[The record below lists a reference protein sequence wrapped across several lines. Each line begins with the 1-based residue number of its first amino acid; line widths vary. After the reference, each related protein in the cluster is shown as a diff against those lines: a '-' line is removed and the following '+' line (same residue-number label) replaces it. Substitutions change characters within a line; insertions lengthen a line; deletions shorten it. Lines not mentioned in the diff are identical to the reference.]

1 MSTDLSPKP
10 SDRFALLYNLSQ
22 TFNSSLD
29 LDEVLNRVID
39 EVITTTHAERG
50 FVALRDETGQLAF
63 RTARGMDQTTIE
75 DPEFQVSKGV
85 VEEVAQTGDPIQTSN
100 AQLDDRFSS
109 RESVMILG
117 LRSIICAPLKVLDQ
131 VTGVI
136 YVDNRLK
143 AGLFTQ
149 PDLELLTAIASSA
162 AIAIENARL
171 YQVAVDKGRME
182 RELQMAYRVQ
192 SSLIPEDIPQ
202 IPGWE
207 FAASWQP
214 AREVSGDF
222 YDFVPTDNNNLNLA
236 IADVTDKGMPAA
248 LFMALTRSIV
258 RASMDHADSPVEGIT
273 RANRLICADSTSSM
287 PVTLFFGQLDTASG
301 ELTYV
306 NAGHN
311 PPIYFCAANNEFSD
325 LERTGMFLGFDDEIE
340 YTQARLI
347 LKPGDFIVTYT
358 DGVPDAIN
366 AAKETLG
373 MERFLEV
380 MQANRA
386 ASAPEIL
393 KRIETAIQEFIGT
406 TAPYDDITLLILK
419 RLWCHLKK

>member
-1 MSTDLSPKP
+1 VSTSLSPK
-10 SDRFALLYNLSQ
+10 SGDRFALLYNLAQ

-39 EVITTTHAERG
+39 EVITATRAERG
-50 FVALRDETGQLAF
+50 FVALRDDAGKLAF

-85 VEEVAQTGDPIQTSN
+85 VEEVAQTGEPIQTSN
-100 AQLDDRFSS
+100 AQLDDRFSG

-117 LRSIICAPLKVLDQ
+117 LRAIICAPLKVQDQ

-143 AGLFTQ
+143 AGIFTQ
-149 PDLELLTAIASSA
+149 LDLELLAAIASSA

-171 YQVAVDKGRME
+171 YQVAVEKGRME
-182 RELQMAYRVQ
+182 RELQMAYKVQ
-192 SSLIPEDIPQ
+192 SSLIPATIPQ

-222 YDFVPTDNNNLNLA
+222 YDFVPTEDGKLNLV

-258 RASMDHADSPVEGIT
+258 RASMDRAASPVEGIT

-287 PVTLFFGQLDTASG
+287 PVTLFFGQLDTITG

-311 PPIYFCAANNEFSD
+311 PPMIFNPAQNECQA
-325 LERTGMFLGFDDEIE
+325 LERTGMFLGFDEEVE
-340 YTQARLI
+340 YTQSSLI
-347 LKPGDFIVTYT
+347 LTPGDFIVSYT

-366 AAKETLG
+366 AVKETFG
-373 MERFLEV
+373 MDRFQAV
-380 MQANRA
+380 IRANRGK
-386 ASAPEIL
+386 SARELL
-393 KRIETAIQEFIGT
+393 KKIEAAIQDFIGAS
-406 TAPYDDITLLILK
+406 APYDDVTVLIIK
-419 RLWCHLKK
+419 RTGDRG